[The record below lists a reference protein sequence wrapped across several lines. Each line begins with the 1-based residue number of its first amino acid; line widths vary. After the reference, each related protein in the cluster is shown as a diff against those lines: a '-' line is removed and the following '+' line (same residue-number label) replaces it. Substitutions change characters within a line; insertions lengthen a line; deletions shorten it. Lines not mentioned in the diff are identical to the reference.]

1 MPNEIVLPILDSSG
15 VEVVES
21 HLHPKA
27 SFALDDHP
35 APTGKE
41 EVWRFTPLPRIA
53 PLLDPK
59 SNLAPLSL
67 TWDNDGDAIDLAEFV
82 DASSRPLSEAPSC
95 PSPETPSRHSARSR
109 RIQISGAPAG
119 VTFGSLSIADARAA
133 GGQAPFDRIAAA
145 AFNGASQGLSI
156 EVPAGAVLDTPIVI
170 NAVGEGAPA
179 YGRTRISLGAEAS
192 ATIVFDYSGLA
203 DYAEYLDVTLG
214 AGAKLAFVSI
224 QDWDAGAV
232 HGGQHSF
239 LVGPGAELKSVTVT
253 LGGDLVRL
261 METVRY
267 AGEGGHA
274 EMFGVYF
281 ADAGQHQ
288 EHRLFLDQNQPQ
300 TLSRVDY
307 RGALQGDGAHTV
319 WVGDVLIR
327 RNAHGIDSYEAN
339 KNLIL
344 TDGARADSV
353 PNLEIETG
361 NIVGAGHSST
371 TGRFDEEQLFYLMS
385 RGISEPEARR
395 LVVQGF
401 FFDIIR
407 RIGITQVEEHL
418 QASVNKELERAAEA
432 EARTNASEQRS
443 V

>member
-1 MPNEIVLPILDSSG
+1 LDSSG

-27 SFALDDHP
+27 SYALDDHL

-41 EVWRFTPLPRIA
+41 EVWRFTPLSRIA
-53 PLLDPK
+53 SLLDAK
-59 SNLAPLSL
+59 SAVGPLKWA
-67 TWDNDGDAIDLAEFV
+67 WDNDGDLVDLTEFP
-82 DASSRPLSEAPSC
+82 DAPPDEPSSCHAGDS
-95 PSPETPSRHSARSR
+95 PSRHSARSR
-109 RIQISGAPAG
+109 RIHLAG
-119 VTFGSLSIADARAA
+119 TTTATTFGPLTIADAKAL
-133 GGQAPFDRIAAA
+133 GTQAPFDRVAAA
-145 AFNGASQGLSI
+145 AFNGATEGLSI
-156 EVPAGAVLDTPIVI
+156 DVPAGAVLDAPIVI
-170 NAVGEGAPA
+170 KAVGENKPA
-179 YGRTRISLGAEAS
+179 YGRTHISLGAAAS

-203 DYAEYLDVTLG
+203 DYAEYLDVTLA

-224 QDWDAGAV
+224 QDWQAGAV

-239 LVGPGAELKSVTVT
+239 EVGPGAELKSVTVT

-288 EHRLFLDQNQPQ
+288 EHRLFIDQNQPK
-300 TLSRVDY
+300 TVSRVDY

-385 RGISEPEARR
+385 RGISELEARR

-407 RIGITQVEEHL
+407 RIGVPQVEEHL
-418 QASVNKELERAAEA
+418 QDAVNAELTRAAEA
-432 EARTNASEQRS
+432 EARTNTNEQRS

>member
-1 MPNEIVLPILDSSG
+1 MPNEIMFPILDSSG
-15 VEVVES
+15 VEVIES

-35 APTGKE
+35 MPTGKE
-41 EVWRFTPLPRIA
+41 EVWRFTPLTRIA

-59 SNLAPLSL
+59 SGVAPLSL
-67 TWDNDGDAIDLAEFV
+67 TWDNDGDAIDLAEFA
-82 DASSRPLSEAPSC
+82 DSS
-95 PSPETPSRHSARSR
+95 SRHSARSR
-109 RIQISGAPAG
+109 RIQPVAAATG
-119 VTFGSLSIADARAA
+119 VTFGPLAAADAQAV
-133 GGQAPFDRIAAA
+133 GVQAPFDRVAAA
-145 AFNGASQGLSI
+145 AFNGASPGFSI
-156 EVPAGAVLDTPIVI
+156 DVPAGAMLDTPIVI

-179 YGRTRISLGAEAS
+179 YGRTRITLGAAAS
-192 ATIVFDYSGLA
+192 ATVVFDYSGVA
-203 DYAEYLDVTLG
+203 DYAEYLDVSLA

-224 QDWDAGAV
+224 QDWDAGAI

-288 EHRLFLDQNQPQ
+288 EHRLFIDQNQPK
-300 TLSRVDY
+300 TVSRVDY

-407 RIGITQVEEHL
+407 RIGVPQVEEHL
-418 QASVNKELERAAEA
+418 QASVNKELERAAAA
-432 EARTNASEQRS
+432 EARTNAGDEQRS